1 MCLSSQCARRFP
13 LSLIPVHGSCAVP
26 SLFPRVRTTLEKKIP
41 LFGEKRHTT
50 AGGVHL
56 GARLHNTQ
64 LDLNGEVP
72 LELSE
77 VALAR
82 RAILTVRAEP
92 NLGPL

>member
-1 MCLSSQCARRFP
+1 VFEQPMCAAVP
-13 LSLIPVHGSCAVP
+13 LIPHPGSWIMRG
-26 SLFPRVRTTLEKKIP
+26 SLTFSARPHNSRKKD
-41 LFGEKRHTT
+41 LGEKRHTT

>member
-26 SLFPRVRTTLEKKIP
+26 SLFPRVRTTLEKKISP
-41 LFGEKRHTT
+41 TT
-50 AGGVHL
+50 AGDVHL

>member
-1 MCLSSQCARRFP
+1 MFEQRRFP
-13 LSLIPVHGSCAVP
+13 LSLIPAHAVP
-26 SLFPRVRTTLEKKIP
+26 SLFPRPHNSRKKD
-41 LFGEKRHTT
+41 LGEKRHTT

>member
-13 LSLIPVHGSCAVP
+13 LSLIPAHAVP
-26 SLFPRVRTTLEKKIP
+26 SPFSRVRTTLEKK
-41 LFGEKRHTT
+41 FGEKRHTT

>member
-26 SLFPRVRTTLEKKIP
+26 SLFPRVRTTLEKD
-41 LFGEKRHTT
+41 LGEKRHTT